1 MKEMTMLEF
10 RRNARRALD
19 AVRRGE
25 RFVLTYRGKPVA
37 RIEPVR
43 AEASGLRDDD
53 SLLRI
58 EDFALDGPG
67 GPLPN
72 ESIDKI
78 VYGA

>member
-1 MKEMTMLEF
+1 MREMTMLEF

-25 RFVLTYRGKPVA
+25 RFLLTYRGKPVA
-37 RIEPVR
+37 RLEPVGPGS
-43 AEASGLRDDD
+43 APIGDDD

-58 EDFALDGPG
+58 DEFALDGPG
-67 GPLPN
+67 GALPN
-72 ESIDKI
+72 EAIDRL